1 MKINALIADP
11 SDSVV
16 TLTAAVRKGDT
27 VAYYCGADVLSLTA
41 KQDIPV
47 YHKIAVRPVE
57 KGRPVLKYGEIIGIA
72 RCGISPGEHVH
83 THNLSSDGR

>member
-16 TLTAAVRKGDT
+16 TLTAAVKKGDT
-27 VAYYCGADVLSLTA
+27 VAYYCGGSVLSLTA
-41 KQDIPV
+41 GQDIPE
-47 YHKIAVRPVE
+47 YHKLAVCAVE